1 MSENDGVIGIQG
13 GGRLSVWRDWL
24 AESPAGDL
32 FVYYKMS
39 GMEQHTPIDKEMD
52 IKLRLTAAPA
62 LQFNKPEGP
71 ASTGSNDG
79 FYLQATTSLPYTLM
93 NKVFKAAVVGK
104 RFDLSEGLISTH
116 IIIEKGMVEADSAGN
131 LLIQAHFGGSFYG
144 SIYIK
149 GRPQYD
155 ATLRAI
161 RLAELNYD
169 IQSSSLLLRL
179 GKSLLANKIG
189 DELIKRSV
197 FQLQPYFDKARAMIN
212 SSLEKQWSP
221 AVKSTGKVQDII
233 VQSVS
238 AEKEMLVLELAC
250 TGNVMVEINL

>member
-1 MSENDGVIGIQG
+1 MNGVEQNK
-13 GGRLSVWRDWL
+13 
-24 AESPAGDL
+24 P
-32 FVYYKMS
+32 
-39 GMEQHTPIDKEMD
+39 MEKEME

-71 ASTGSNDG
+71 ASTGGSDA
-79 FYLQATTSLPYTLM
+79 FYLQATASLPYSLM

-104 RFDLSEGLISTH
+104 RFELSEGLISTH

-149 GRPQYD
+149 GKPQYD
-155 ATLRAI
+155 AVLRAV
-161 RLAELNYD
+161 RLADLTYD

-189 DELIKRSV
+189 EELMQRSV
-197 FQLQPYFDKARAMIN
+197 FPVQSYFEKATATIN

-221 AVKSTGKVQDII
+221 TIKSTGKVQELL

-238 AEKEMLVLELAC
+238 AGKEALVVELAC
-250 TGNVMVEINL
+250 NGNVVVEINL